1 MRVMTIQVDESML
14 AELEELPTIEP
25 IRGKLY
31 RELPDVEDQRRY
43 WRKLNTKAT
52 KVHK

>member
-1 MRVMTIQVDESML
+1 MRVDDVLL

-43 WRKLNTKAT
+43 WRKLNAKAT
-52 KVHK
+52 KAHK